1 MNFKK
6 LTIPKKATMYII
18 LGSIVLSLI
27 AMFFANNMIKNKAK
41 REVIQVIKNL
51 KVDKAG
57 MFRGTKIEFDDVEC
71 TFNKCRIINARLS
84 NDNNDYGLG
93 DYFSNQINTFYN
105 EGKYVKV
112 LTKKEIKDPLYISYT
127 TNSENNV
134 LIDYNLIEVEEFGKA
149 TIIITYNSE
158 DEAKAY
164 HNGVIKVMARANS
177 EVKIIKVQ
185 TLNLESENYES
196 SKIEVLGGG
205 KVSMYTVE
213 LGAKVN
219 GVSHKTYLEEDNAS
233 ASIWPAY
240 LADKDRKVD
249 LEYSVVFRG
258 RRGNGE
264 IQGRGAV
271 KGTSKKVFRGNL
283 YFKRGSSKSEGNE
296 GEFAILLDKTV
307 KADSIPTLFCDEDD
321 VIGAHSASIGKVDE
335 SKLFYLMSRG
345 LTESRAK
352 KLIVESSFRPI
363 LESINDDEIRNK
375 ILNELENRI

>member
-1 MNFKK
+1 MLSEKVI
-6 LTIPKKATMYII
+6 TT
-18 LGSIVLSLI
+18 LGNSDYRLKSFEKYSLI
-27 AMFFANNMIKNKAK
+27 DKPKWKRVGHQVEEPAEFKPFNNISLQNEVQEGLIVKNID
-41 REVIQVIKNL
+41 ESLTEI
-51 KVDKAG
+51 
-57 MFRGTKIEFDDVEC
+57 
-71 TFNKCRIINARLS
+71 ARLS

-112 LTKKEIKDPLYISYT
+112 LAKKEIKDPLYISYT
-127 TNSENNV
+127 TNSENSV

-240 LADKDRKVD
+240 LVDKDRKVD

-307 KADSIPTLFCDEDD
+307 KADSIPTLICDEDD